1 MCAINGSDKN
11 LCCEI
16 GQRPRVLLI
25 SPTGKAADRAHE
37 STGHEASTI
46 HMALGH
52 NPEQCGF
59 LHNDKD
65 PLPYDLI
72 IADEYSMV
80 DTRLANSLLRAIGEA
95 SLIVVGDVD
104 QLPSVDAGRV
114 LNDIIESGI
123 CNVTHFSRVY
133 RTGEGSDIAVGA
145 SRIREGGM
153 PEFGDPG
160 KIGRAPV

>member
-1 MCAINGSDKN
+1 
-11 LCCEI
+11 
-16 GQRPRVLLI
+16 
-25 SPTGKAADRAHE
+25 
-37 STGHEASTI
+37 
-46 HMALGH
+46 MALGH
-52 NPEQCGF
+52 NPEQGGF

-123 CNVTHFSRVY
+123 CHVTRFSRVY
-133 RTGEGSDIAVGA
+133 RTGEGRSEERRVGKECVSTCR
-145 SRIREGGM
+145 SRGS
-153 PEFGDPG
+153 PYP
-160 KIGRAPV
+160 

>member
-1 MCAINGSDKN
+1 MIRR
-11 LCCEI
+11 
-16 GQRPRVLLI
+16 QPR
-25 SPTGKAADRAHE
+25 
-37 STGHEASTI
+37 STRTDTLFPYTTLFRS
-46 HMALGH
+46 
-52 NPEQCGF
+52 F

-123 CNVTHFSRVY
+123 CHVTRFSPLY
-133 RTGEGSDIAVGA
+133 R
-145 SRIREGGM
+145 R
-153 PEFGDPG
+153 
-160 KIGRAPV
+160 

>member
-1 MCAINGSDKN
+1 M
-11 LCCEI
+11 
-16 GQRPRVLLI
+16 PRILLI
-25 SPTGKAADRAHE
+25 APTGKAADRAHE

-52 NPEQCGF
+52 NPEQGGF

-104 QLPSVDAGRV
+104 QLPRSEEHTSELQSLMRISYAVFC
-114 LNDIIESGI
+114 L
-123 CNVTHFSRVY
+123 TKKSRQ
-133 RTGEGSDIAVGA
+133 
-145 SRIREGGM
+145 
-153 PEFGDPG
+153 
-160 KIGRAPV
+160 